1 METKNK
7 APVTQ
12 QELLANIRRLTSIV
26 LDRLEEGSKE
36 GTLDQAQMRLLG
48 SIAMR
53 SLWLWQ
59 DSLKEG
65 RRRSRAAAK
74 GRLEDEESVIEDL
87 DELERKAVEN

>member
-12 QELLANIRRLTSIV
+12 QELLTNIRRLTSIV

>member
-1 METKNK
+1 METKNE

-12 QELLANIRRLTSIV
+12 QELLTNIRRLTSIV